1 MKKILII
8 VIILVLVFVGFRLFS
23 SKPSKEETPVNETP
37 QLAYQEGLPEQVEQK
52 RQSIYRAAYDK
63 NYDKLA
69 IEAESDLSYSFGG
82 SEENGFID
90 YLKNKEN
97 SQELLSTITKLL
109 ELPYVKHS
117 NIYTWPSVFTKEPKD
132 WTEEDIAQMN
142 IFLTNEEIESYR
154 EFGGYAYY
162 RLGITE
168 EGKWI
173 YFIAGD

>member
-1 MKKILII
+1 MKKTLII
-8 VIILVLVFVGFRLFS
+8 VILLVLVFVGFRLFS
-23 SKPSKEETPVNETP
+23 SKYSKEETPMSKIP
-37 QLAYQEGLPEQVEQK
+37 QLAYQEGLPEQVELK
-52 RQSIYRAAYDK
+52 RQSIYRAAYEK
-63 NYDKLA
+63 NYENLA
-69 IEAESDLSYSFGG
+69 NEAESNFSYSFGG

-97 SQELLSTITKLL
+97 SEELLGTITTLL

-132 WTEEDIAQMN
+132 WTEEDIAQMK
-142 IFLTNEEIESYR
+142 IFLTDEEIETYR